1 MSESF
6 DAFRYISY
14 LRSNWRAIAA
24 SCGIAVALA
33 LAISLA
39 LPPKYTATARV
50 LIDPPAGSDPRS
62 SMAVSPVYLE
72 SLKTYSEFASSDSLF
87 QKAAQRFHLTG
98 APIEALKRSVLKVE
112 LLRNTRV
119 MEISATLPD
128 AQKAHALV
136 KFLADSTVD
145 LNRASLSASDSEL
158 LDDLAQQANGARQE
172 LRQTDTEWA
181 KALATEPVAEL
192 SAEMEEVA
200 AQRSKLE
207 EQIQTE
213 EVQIAD
219 LQQRLH
225 AGENTPDLR
234 NEQSDAQARLAEINK
249 QLARLDRDTN
259 EREKTL
265 GVREAHRNQLD
276 NERKERQT
284 ALAAL
289 EAKLR
294 DARSASGFHGE
305 RLQVVDPGIVPERP
319 SSPDIPLNIAAA
331 LFAGLALPVLYLT
344 LRMNFE
350 ARRAYV
356 ARGGFRAVARTA
368 DE

>member
-1 MSESF
+1 
-6 DAFRYISY
+6 
-14 LRSNWRAIAA
+14 
-24 SCGIAVALA
+24 
-33 LAISLA
+33 
-39 LPPKYTATARV
+39 
-50 LIDPPAGSDPRS
+50 
-62 SMAVSPVYLE
+62 
-72 SLKTYSEFASSDSLF
+72 
-87 QKAAQRFHLTG
+87 
-98 APIEALKRSVLKVE
+98 VLKVE

-225 AGENTPDLR
+225 GGENTPDLR